1 MPNRMIS
8 LERNTNETQIDLTL
22 DLDGTGRYEVDT
34 GCGFLNHMLELFA
47 RHGRFDLVLTCH
59 GDVEVDYHHTTEDV
73 GIALGQAFARALGDM
88 RGIQR
93 YGSFYLPMDEA
104 LILCAVDFSGRCT
117 LNWDIRCQT
126 EKVGDFDVECAKE
139 FWLGFARSVPATVH
153 FVQFAGHCR
162 EDLRRPQLRN
172 SFHERTAGMIAII
185 DYGVGNLFSLK
196 SSLKQLGLEAVVTA
210 DADTIRKADRLIL
223 PGVGAFADAMA
234 KLEATGLVP
243 VIKTE
248 AEKKPLL
255 GICLGMQLLFE
266 KSYEYGE
273 HAGLGFVK
281 GEVCPLEPD
290 LADKSLKV
298 PQIGWNALHIVKD
311 DPLFQYIREGEYV
324 YYVHSYYGKNCT
336 ESTLA
341 TSEYSI
347 PVTGAVRAGKVYGTQ
362 FHPEKSGDTG
372 LRILKAFSEL

>member
-1 MPNRMIS
+1 
-8 LERNTNETQIDLTL
+8 
-22 DLDGTGRYEVDT
+22 
-34 GCGFLNHMLELFA
+34 
-47 RHGRFDLVLTCH
+47 
-59 GDVEVDYHHTTEDV
+59 
-73 GIALGQAFARALGDM
+73 
-88 RGIQR
+88 
-93 YGSFYLPMDEA
+93 
-104 LILCAVDFSGRCT
+104 
-117 LNWDIRCQT
+117 
-126 EKVGDFDVECAKE
+126 
-139 FWLGFARSVPATVH
+139 
-153 FVQFAGHCR
+153 
-162 EDLRRPQLRN
+162 
-172 SFHERTAGMIAII
+172 MIAII
-185 DYGVGNLFSLK
+185 DYDAGNIRSVEKALIA
-196 SSLKQLGLEAVVTA
+196 LGEQPVVTRDKETILAA
-210 DADTIRKADRLIL
+210 DKLIL
-223 PGVGAFADAMA
+223 PGVGAFGDAMD
-234 KLEATGLVP
+234 KLVATGLVP
-243 VIKTE
+243 VIRAE

-273 HAGLGFVK
+273 HAGLGFIQ

-311 DPLFQYIREGEYV
+311 DPLFQYISEGEYV

-372 LRILKAFSEL
+372 LRILKAFAEL